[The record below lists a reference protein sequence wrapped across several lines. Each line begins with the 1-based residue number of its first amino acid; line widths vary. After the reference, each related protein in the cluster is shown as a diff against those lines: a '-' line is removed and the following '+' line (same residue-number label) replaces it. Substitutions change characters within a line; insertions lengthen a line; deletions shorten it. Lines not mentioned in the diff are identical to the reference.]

1 MVLDRRGGCRRARRG
16 ARRELAGDAVGS
28 GIGLALV
35 REIVRSH
42 GGTIEVTSAPG
53 EGTTITIRLPATGTA
68 APAG

>member
-1 MVLDRRGGCRRARRG
+1 M
-16 ARRELAGDAVGS
+16 
-28 GIGLALV
+28 
-35 REIVRSH
+35 RSH